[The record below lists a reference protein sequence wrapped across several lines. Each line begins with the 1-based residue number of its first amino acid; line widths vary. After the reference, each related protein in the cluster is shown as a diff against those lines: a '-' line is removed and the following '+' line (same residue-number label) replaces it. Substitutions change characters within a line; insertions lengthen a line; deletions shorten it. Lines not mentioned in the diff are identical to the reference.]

1 MVHIDPEDDE
11 AGPLNVKLPL
21 RDTVITE
28 LQHCW
33 QRLPVAK
40 CIERI
45 NLHYL
50 RGAISVDVYLPLECI
65 RDMPTARDIAI
76 ELNRLGT
83 QLPYVKTVKVFY
95 AAAQICRTNLPHKF
109 SAIEFITGYP
119 SAK

>member
-1 MVHIDPEDDE
+1 
-11 AGPLNVKLPL
+11 
-21 RDTVITE
+21 
-28 LQHCW
+28 
-33 QRLPVAK
+33 VAK

-95 AAAQICRTNLPHKF
+95 AAAQICRTNLVQ
-109 SAIEFITGYP
+109 
-119 SAK
+119 